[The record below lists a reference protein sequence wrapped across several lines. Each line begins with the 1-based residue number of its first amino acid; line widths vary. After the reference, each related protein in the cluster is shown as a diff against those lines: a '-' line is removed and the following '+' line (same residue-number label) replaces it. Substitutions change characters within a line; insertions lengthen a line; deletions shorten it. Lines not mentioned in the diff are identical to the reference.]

1 MMTPGEQLVRAVMVY
16 AAEADGAGYWLHV
29 HLQDGKM
36 VQGSCYEPENGIMR
50 MDVYTD
56 DKGVNYSEPVWVNLA
71 CVTHVQIK
79 W

>member
-1 MMTPGEQLVRAVMVY
+1 MMTPGEQLVRAAMAY

-29 HLQDGKM
+29 HMQDGKLLR
-36 VQGSCYEPENGIMR
+36 GSCYEPENGTMR

-56 DKGVNYSEPVWVNLA
+56 DRGVNYAEPVWVNLA
-71 CVTHVQIK
+71 HVTHVQIK